1 MDLTTVLLIAVG
13 LAMDATA
20 VSMAYGA
27 MIKEDRTYQALR
39 FCLSFGIFQMIM
51 PCVGWAAGI
60 KLSAF
65 MSGFDHWV
73 AFGLLLFIGG
83 KMIYEASLIETG
95 EKSSDVPFNTLL
107 MLSVATSIDALAVG
121 LSFALLNVSIITP
134 VLIIGIVTFAM
145 SLAGFIVS
153 KRVGSLFEN
162 NMEKAAGI
170 ILILIG
176 IKILIEHLFVV

>member
-1 MDLTTVLLIAVG
+1 MDILTLVLISVG

-27 MIKEDRTYQALR
+27 IIKKDRSYHALR
-39 FCLSFGIFQMIM
+39 FALSFGIFQVIM
-51 PCVGWAAGI
+51 PCIGWLAGSGLVGFI
-60 KLSAF
+60 
-65 MSGFDHWV
+65 SGFDHWV
-73 AFGLLLFIGG
+73 AFGLLFFIGC
-83 KMIYEASLIETG
+83 KMIYGASVIETG
-95 EKSSDVPFNTLL
+95 ERSSAVPLNTLL

-121 LSFALLNVSIITP
+121 LSFALLNVNIITP
-134 VLIIGIVTFAM
+134 VLIIGAITFAM
-145 SLAGFIVS
+145 SLAGFVTG

-176 IKILIEHLFVV
+176 FKILAEHIF

>member
-1 MDLTTVLLIAVG
+1 MDIFSLVLISVG

-27 MIKEDRTYQALR
+27 IIKEDRVFHALR
-39 FCLSFGIFQMIM
+39 FALSFGIFQVIM
-51 PCVGWAAGI
+51 PCIGWAAGTSI
-60 KLSAF
+60 SKFIA
-65 MSGFDHWV
+65 GFDHWV
-73 AFGLLLFIGG
+73 AFGLLVFVGC
-83 KMIYEASLIETG
+83 KMIYGSSVIETG
-95 EKSSDVPFNTLL
+95 EKASAVPLNTLL

-121 LSFALLNVSIITP
+121 LSFALLNVNIITP

-145 SLAGFIVS
+145 SLAGFTIG

-176 IKILIEHLFVV
+176 IKILIEHIF